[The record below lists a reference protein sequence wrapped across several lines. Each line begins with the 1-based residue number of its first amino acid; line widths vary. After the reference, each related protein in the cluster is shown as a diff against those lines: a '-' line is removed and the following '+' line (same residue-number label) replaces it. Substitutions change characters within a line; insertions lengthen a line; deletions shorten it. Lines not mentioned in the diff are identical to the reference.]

1 MSTNMSANA
10 AFHVAVLPGDGIGPE
25 VMAPTLDILRHV
37 EATTPG
43 LKFRFT
49 EAPAGA
55 NHYRETGKSM
65 PESTIKLCEEAD
77 AILLGA
83 CGLPSVRYPD
93 NTEIMPQ
100 VELRF
105 IFDLYAGMRPAR
117 LIPGVPSPIVDAHEH
132 GIDFVL
138 IRESTEGLFASMGK
152 GVVTHDD
159 ARETLVITRKT
170 SQRLFDFSLRL
181 AERRKKRGGKGLCTC
196 VDKANAFKAYAYFRS
211 IFDER
216 AKNFTGIKTDRV
228 YVDACAAL
236 MVRRPWDF
244 DVMVMENIF
253 GDILSDLAAGLIGGL
268 GIAPSAD
275 IGDTHAV
282 FQPCHGTAP
291 DIMGQGKANPTA
303 MILSAAMM
311 LDWLA
316 DKHGLESAAEA
327 GERIERAVDKAYADG
342 INYYLYK
349 NPRTRPALLKRF
361 EPWFPLLFTDGGYTA
376 MQTAGLTIDD
386 IKRMYFLE
394 GAPSS
399 SLRNSLLP
407 KAEPTGSNAF
417 AIGPSKTKSKNALL
431 YINPHVSFYFRT
443 EMHMISEEGLNAYG
457 AITWGQFFVFQG
469 FNENCGWMHTSSLA
483 DAADLYQEDVIRR
496 NDSIYYQYEGSLKK
510 MTQRQLNLKYKKN
523 NVIQSRKLILNYTHH
538 GPVFGIRNEKWLSL
552 QEKNRSLNGLIQ
564 SWMRI
569 ANGSMPG

>member
-1 MSTNMSANA
+1 MTANT
-10 AFHVAVLPGDGIGPE
+10 AFHIAVLPGDGIGPE
-25 VMAPTLDILRHV
+25 VMTPTLDLLRRI
-37 EATTPG
+37 EASTPS

-49 EAPAGA
+49 EGAAGA
-55 NHYRETGKSM
+55 GHYKDTGKSM
-65 PESTIKLCEEAD
+65 PESTVKLCEEAD

-105 IFDLYAGMRPAR
+105 IFDLYAGVRPAR
-117 LIPGVPSPIVDAHEH
+117 LIPGVPSPIVDAHKR
-132 GIDFVL
+132 GIDFIL

-152 GVVTHDD
+152 GIVTHDD

-181 AERRKKRGGKGLCTC
+181 AERRKKRGKPGLLTC
-196 VDKANAFKAYAYFRS
+196 VYKANAFKAYAYFRS

-216 AKNFTGIKTDRV
+216 AKSFPNVKTDHV

-236 MVRRPWDF
+236 MVRKPWEF

-275 IGDTHAV
+275 IGDKHAV

-316 DKHGLESAAEA
+316 DRHDHPPAADA
-327 GERIERAVDKAYADG
+327 ALRIERAVDKAYAGGIKPMEYGGGDG
-342 INYYLYK
+342 TAAIAKAVLA
-349 NPRTRPALLKRF
+349 AL
-361 EPWFPLLFTDGGYTA
+361 D
-376 MQTAGLTIDD
+376 
-386 IKRMYFLE
+386 
-394 GAPSS
+394 
-399 SLRNSLLP
+399 
-407 KAEPTGSNAF
+407 
-417 AIGPSKTKSKNALL
+417 
-431 YINPHVSFYFRT
+431 
-443 EMHMISEEGLNAYG
+443 
-457 AITWGQFFVFQG
+457 
-469 FNENCGWMHTSSLA
+469 
-483 DAADLYQEDVIRR
+483 
-496 NDSIYYQYEGSLKK
+496 
-510 MTQRQLNLKYKKN
+510 
-523 NVIQSRKLILNYTHH
+523 
-538 GPVFGIRNEKWLSL
+538 
-552 QEKNRSLNGLIQ
+552 
-564 SWMRI
+564 
-569 ANGSMPG
+569 